1 MYAGD
6 AKELEHTEVIWNTS
20 HGLMARVDEYVRN
33 YKASAGT
40 QERNLQGEEAI
51 AETVNL
57 LRRLNAIC
65 LGIVRFLESND
76 ASKRAAIGY
85 SDDDWMKLVIDI
97 GQTLHE
103 YRYRDANKTPRYRP
117 PTLAA
122 VDDDCSH
129 DGDDQ
134 KEVQYSGTWKL
145 SSEMQAFKI
154 AMDNL
159 PAFKPE
165 DEDLVISDTTLLKP
179 GDEVHVRLNNRMAH
193 GIVEKVSPNKKGLFI
208 RYDALPA
215 CFDEY
220 HPRDKV
226 QSRTETIRHLVS
238 TALRPALDMTP
249 NVQEVRCIPSCGPPE
264 VSSGKRSCWSTFS
277 VISTKTDFRP
287 NRVFLLFTATE
298 WYCHISKDR
307 DFLPSENQFGCK
319 KTYAQNVVS

>member
-1 MYAGD
+1 MDIVNLRGFIQSMYAGD

-20 HGLMARVDEYVRN
+20 HGLMARVDEYIRN
-33 YKASAGT
+33 YRASAAT
-40 QERNLQGEEAI
+40 EDRNLQGEESI

-65 LGIVRFLESND
+65 LGIVRFLESSD
-76 ASKRAAIGY
+76 GSKRTTIGY
-85 SDDDWMKLVIDI
+85 SDDDWMKLVMDI
-97 GQTLHE
+97 SQTLHE
-103 YRYRDANKTPRYRP
+103 YRYRDVSKPPRYRP
-117 PTLAA
+117 PSLVT
-122 VDDDCSH
+122 VDDDCSE
-129 DGDDQ
+129 DGEAQ

-145 SSEMQAFKI
+145 SSEMQVFKT

-165 DEDLVISDTTLLKP
+165 DEDLVISDTVVLKQ
-179 GDEVHVRLNNRMAH
+179 GDEVHVRINHRMAH
-193 GIVEKVSPNKKGLFI
+193 GIVEKVIQKKKGLFI

-249 NVQEVRCIPSCGPPE
+249 NVQEVQCIPSCGPPE
-264 VSSGKRSCWSTFS
+264 VRRTKRSF
-277 VISTKTDFRP
+277 
-287 NRVFLLFTATE
+287 
-298 WYCHISKDR
+298 
-307 DFLPSENQFGCK
+307 
-319 KTYAQNVVS
+319 